1 MICDKTKGEPNLVK
15 SRRQF
20 SQVRH
25 ESAFVIPTL
34 CAIFVGAKIHIWYN
48 GKTNFGHLQTLMNLG
63 VLMMVDLALSSGSYV
78 VIC

>member
-25 ESAFVIPTL
+25 ESAFVTTTL
-34 CAIFVGAKIHIWYN
+34 CTVFVRAKNHNWYN